1 MRSSNMKI
9 SALLTRSERLHRQL
23 RRLALGSLAVLVAA
37 FLYAWYQVRAE
48 KAQALGRMTP
58 NMPAPST
65 QMQMQAIADIKPE
78 ALQQV
83 FANDDSVP
91 AVPYFAALIAGD
103 EQDGVGEGYRF
114 PMQSQLLQP
123 GVLAAEV
130 PVFNP
135 QWMTQTL
142 AIVGDDSASLKW
154 LTLHQ
159 KRLASLNTTVIV
171 VSAASEESFKGLQKL
186 VDGLAIV
193 PDSGVWLQ
201 SRLVAAR
208 APVYPLFIGLD
219 GKARQVIFSE
229 GFDSG
234 GRP

>member
-1 MRSSNMKI
+1 MQPSKI
-9 SALLTRSERLHRQL
+9 PALMTRRERLHRQL
-23 RRLALGSLAVLVAA
+23 RRLVLGCLAVLVAA
-37 FLYAWYQVRAE
+37 FLYAWHQVRVE
-48 KAQALGRMTP
+48 KALDRAAPDLSAP
-58 NMPAPST
+58 NT
-65 QMQMQAIADIKPE
+65 QMQMQAIADMQPE

-83 FANDDSVP
+83 FAGDDSVP
-91 AVPYFAALIAGD
+91 AAPYFAALIAGD

-114 PMQSQLLQP
+114 PMQSHLLQP

-135 QWMTQTL
+135 QWMAL
-142 AIVGDDSASLKW
+142 GGDDSASLKW
-154 LTLHQ
+154 LSLHQ

>member
-1 MRSSNMKI
+1 MRSENKPELM
-9 SALLTRSERLHRQL
+9 TRGARL
-23 RRLALGSLAVLVAA
+23 RRRLRRAVQVSLAVLLVTY
-37 FLYAWYQVRAE
+37 LYAWYQVRAE
-48 KAQALGRMTP
+48 KAHAGASPLSQTKP
-58 NMPAPST
+58 MPS
-65 QMQMQAIADIKPE
+65 QQKQMQAIADMQPE

-83 FANDDSVP
+83 FAGDDSVP

-123 GVLAAEV
+123 GVLEAEV

-201 SRLVAAR
+201 SRLVAAH

-219 GKARQVIFSE
+219 GKTRQVIFSE

>member
-1 MRSSNMKI
+1 MQPSKI
-9 SALLTRSERLHRQL
+9 PALMTRRERLHRQL
-23 RRLALGSLAVLVAA
+23 RRLVLGCLAVLVAA
-37 FLYAWYQVRAE
+37 FLYAWHQVRVE
-48 KAQALGRMTP
+48 KALDRAAPDLSAP
-58 NMPAPST
+58 NT
-65 QMQMQAIADIKPE
+65 QMQMQAIADMQPE

-83 FANDDSVP
+83 FAGDDSVP
-91 AVPYFAALIAGD
+91 AAPYFAALIAGD

-114 PMQSQLLQP
+114 PMQSHLLQP